1 MLRFE
6 ADAFLLNLLTGFDKA
21 RGKIETFLDWGI
33 TSSDYKCLHV
43 GMMHTE
49 RTDLLPPQP
58 KWEERPSCW
67 WRLLK
72 QRLGLHKKLDLS
84 LGPLFINMFP
94 HEQRLYSHAHQADAD
109 VKMTIHLINTYL
121 QRVLGSDPLE
131 RITKYFQRVESAED
145 I

>member
-21 RGKIETFLDWGI
+21 HGKIETFLDWGI

-49 RTDLLPPQP
+49 RADLLLPQP
-58 KWEERPSCW
+58 KWEERPSSW

-94 HEQRLYSHAHQADAD
+94 HE
-109 VKMTIHLINTYL
+109 
-121 QRVLGSDPLE
+121 
-131 RITKYFQRVESAED
+131 
-145 I
+145 